1 MADADAFVKAL
12 KKARLSEAAQLDA
25 ITNLRDAGTLRLE
38 ALRDALLPQLRDNA
52 QAQAMFELNVQDGD
66 RPRLWIDLVS
76 AVEMWPDPKTY
87 ALTQH
92 RDGHRETLFETRD
105 LQEMQRFALGYL
117 AHRMVAKERMA
128 AGLRERRVGGP
139 RYSLS
144 EMIYVWLTGLLFGV
158 LGLVA
163 WALATGHLK
172 F

>member
-1 MADADAFVKAL
+1 MADPDAFVKAL
-12 KKARLSEAAQLDA
+12 KKARLSEAAQLEA
-25 ITNLRDAGTLRLE
+25 VINLRDAGTLRLE
-38 ALRDALLPQLRDNA
+38 ALRDALLPQLQGNT
-52 QAQAMFELNVQDGD
+52 QAQAMFELNVQDGE

-76 AVEMWPDPKTY
+76 AIEMWPDPKTY

-92 RDGHRETLFETRD
+92 RDGQRETMFETRD

-117 AHRMVAKERMA
+117 AHRLVAQERLA
-128 AGLRERRVGGP
+128 AGLRDRLKGGP
-139 RYSLS
+139 RYSLT
-144 EMIYVWLTGLLFGV
+144 EMIYVWVTGLLFGV